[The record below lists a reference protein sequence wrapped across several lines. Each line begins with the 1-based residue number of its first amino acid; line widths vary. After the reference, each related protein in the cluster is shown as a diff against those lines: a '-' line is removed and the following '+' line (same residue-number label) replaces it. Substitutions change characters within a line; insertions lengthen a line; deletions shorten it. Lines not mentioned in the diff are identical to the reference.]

1 MLRGIAR
8 AGACHFPRR
17 KRPAHAR
24 RRTRVSA
31 FADRRIDAVL
41 SRKTAVAAAGAAFA
55 TVPVAVATAQDK
67 NDPAPAPQPADRA
80 SAGSLADRSLANV
93 MRDGARQQRGERAHR
108 TLVTRNVRLAHM
120 LAHARDDKLPH
131 GRTDRVRRYTRPRLR
146 AENRELGRKLH
157 RLSASATATGGGSV
171 ASPQLE
177 SIAACESGGD
187 PHSIGGGGAFRG
199 KYQFTYGTWASVGGS
214 GDPAAASEAE
224 QDQRAQMLLAKSGSS
239 PWPVCGQ

>member
-1 MLRGIAR
+1 VLLSA
-8 AGACHFPRR
+8 PPL

-31 FADRRIDAVL
+31 FADRRNQRSAFKEDGGCRRGRRFGERS
-41 SRKTAVAAAGAAFA
+41 SRGRHGPGQQRPRAGSAAGRPGLGAIARR
-55 TVPVAVATAQDK
+55 QEL
-67 NDPAPAPQPADRA
+67 RERH
-80 SAGSLADRSLANV
+80 G
-93 MRDGARQQRGERAHR
+93 DGGRQQRGERAHR
-108 TLVTRNVRLAHM
+108 TLVIRNVRLAHK
-120 LAHARDDKLPH
+120 LAHARDHKLPD
-131 GRTDRVRRYTRPRLR
+131 GRTDRVGRYTRPRLR
-146 AENRELGRKLH
+146 AENRELAQKLH
-157 RLSASATATGGGSV
+157 RLSGSATAAGGGSA

-224 QDQRAQMLLAKSGSS
+224 QDKRAQMLLAKSGSS